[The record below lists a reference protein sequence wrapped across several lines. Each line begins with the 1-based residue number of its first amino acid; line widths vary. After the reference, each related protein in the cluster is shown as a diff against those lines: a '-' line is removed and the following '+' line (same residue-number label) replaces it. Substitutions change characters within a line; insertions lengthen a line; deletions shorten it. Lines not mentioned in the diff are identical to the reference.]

1 MEDQCSPFIWEFCFQ
16 DEGMEELRQALL
28 YATLELQT
36 TIASAKEEITRR
48 ELETIQIKDLLTRI
62 MKERDEFQ
70 SRCKELQLEKLIL
83 QQQLSRKEQPKL
95 ATAPSPRKTSSSDDE
110 AMLVSSGVSNSPLS
124 PSPPVPAPTVSK
136 VAPELAVQK
145 PLPPQGKL
153 LQAVM
158 DAGPL
163 LQTLLLA
170 GPLPQWEHPP
180 PPLDSTEI
188 PPVAIPSPSSSA
200 KFNGHFGNKRSSEC
214 NEASESPKN
223 KHQKLILH

>member
-1 MEDQCSPFIWEFCFQ
+1 M
-16 DEGMEELRQALL
+16 GMEELRQALL
-28 YATLELQT
+28 YTTFELQT
-36 TIASAKEEITRR
+36 TIASAKEEISGR
-48 ELETIQIKDLLTRI
+48 ELEMIQIKDLLTRT
-62 MKERDEFQ
+62 MKERDGAQ
-70 SRCKELQLEKLIL
+70 SRCEELQLEKLIL

-95 ATAPSPRKTSSSDDE
+95 AAAPSPRKTSSGDDE

-124 PSPPVPAPTVSK
+124 PSSPQPPALPVPK
-136 VAPELAVQK
+136 VALELAVQK
-145 PLPPQGKL
+145 PLPPKGKL

-158 DAGPL
+158 EAGPL

-200 KFNGHFGNKRSSEC
+200 KFNGGFGNKRSSEC
-214 NEASESPKN
+214 SETSESPKN

>member
-1 MEDQCSPFIWEFCFQ
+1 
-16 DEGMEELRQALL
+16 MEELRQAFL
-28 YATLELQT
+28 YATLELQS
-36 TIASAKEEITRR
+36 TIASAKEDITRR
-48 ELETIQIKDLLTRI
+48 ELEIIQIKDLLTRT
-62 MKERDEFQ
+62 MKERDESQ

-83 QQQLSRKEQPKL
+83 HQQLSRIVQPKL
-95 ATAPSPRKTSSSDDE
+95 VAAPSPHKTSSSDDE
-110 AMLVSSGVSNSPLS
+110 AMLVSSRVSNSPLS
-124 PSPPVPAPTVSK
+124 PSPPPPPPPSATPVPT
-136 VAPELAVQK
+136 VAPEFVVQK

-158 DAGPL
+158 EAGPL

-188 PPVAIPSPSSSA
+188 PPVAVPSPSSSA
-200 KFNGHFGNKRSSEC
+200 MFNGRFGNKRSSEC
-214 NEASESPKN
+214 SETSESPKN

>member
-1 MEDQCSPFIWEFCFQ
+1 
-16 DEGMEELRQALL
+16 MEELRQALL
-28 YATLELQT
+28 YTTLELQT

-48 ELETIQIKDLLTRI
+48 ELEIIQIKDLLTRT
-62 MKERDEFQ
+62 MKERDEAQ
-70 SRCKELQLEKLIL
+70 SRCKKLQLEKLIL

-95 ATAPSPRKTSSSDDE
+95 AAAPSPRKTSSGDDE
-110 AMLVSSGVSNSPLS
+110 AMLVSSGVSNSSLS
-124 PSPPVPAPTVSK
+124 PSPAAAAPPVLK

-145 PLPPQGKL
+145 LLPPKGKL

-158 DAGPL
+158 EAGPL

-188 PPVAIPSPSSSA
+188 PPVAIPSPSSST
-200 KFNGHFGNKRSSEC
+200 KFSGGFGNKRSSEC
-214 NEASESPKN
+214 SETSESPKN
-223 KHQKLILH
+223 KHQKLILHG